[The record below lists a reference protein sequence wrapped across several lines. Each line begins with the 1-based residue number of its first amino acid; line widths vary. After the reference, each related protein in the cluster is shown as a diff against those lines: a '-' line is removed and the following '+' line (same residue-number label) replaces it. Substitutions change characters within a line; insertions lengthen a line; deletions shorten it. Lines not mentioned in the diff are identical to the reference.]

1 MYHILVAE
9 DERIERM
16 ALVKVLSD
24 ALGEGYAIHEAENGR
39 QAVELFRQHPIGVA
53 ILDIEMP
60 VMSGIDTAQIIH
72 SEAPDCAILFL
83 TAYDRFEYAQNAIRV
98 RALEYLL
105 KPYDDEELLAAVESA
120 IHRPLHGRAA
130 PPAAEPADDG
140 ADPRADMAA
149 AVAARMLDFIRT
161 HYQQEISMQD
171 AARALNYSEPYFCRI
186 FKQQFGRG
194 FTAYLSAYRVERAQE
209 CWPSPPSASRTW
221 AGGWATRTPTTLPRC
236 SAASPAKARR
246 NTAPAGCKASG
257 GAAPPQAVRP
267 SGTKTEILHFTQTT
281 PPTFGQNVGGVL
293 CWLHKGIKYSPFYK
307 NLTIPLAG
315 RRPL

>member
-1 MYHILVAE
+1 M
-9 DERIERM
+9 
-16 ALVKVLSD
+16 
-24 ALGEGYAIHEAENGR
+24 
-39 QAVELFRQHPIGVA
+39 
-53 ILDIEMP
+53 
-60 VMSGIDTAQIIH
+60 
-72 SEAPDCAILFL
+72 

-140 ADPRADMAA
+140 TDPRADMAA

-186 FKQQFGRG
+186 FKQQFGRS
-194 FTAYLSAYRVERAQE
+194 FTAYLSAYRVERGAGAAGPAHRQHQG
-209 CWPSPPSASRTW
+209 RGQ
-221 AGGWATRTPTTLPRC
+221 AGGLPRTPTTLPRC

-246 NTAPAGCKASG
+246 NIAPAGCKMPG
-257 GAAPPQAVRP
+257 GAAPPRTGRLP
-267 SGTKTEILHFTQTT
+267 GTKTEILHFTQTT

-293 CWLHKGIKYSPFYK
+293 CWLHKEIKYSPFYK